1 MRNIKTSIKSGIKNR
16 SVRDFASLYRT
27 FLCITK
33 ILLNTANIPLYYS
46 KRRILTKKQTIS
58 VQELSIPLE
67 ISLPKAYALVKTEG
81 FPAIHTKGYFFL
93 DIDGRSVNDYVI

>member
-1 MRNIKTSIKSGIKNR
+1 M
-16 SVRDFASLYRT
+16 YRT